1 MPREETKYERAFR
14 MLALANREVFTTP
27 LTQSAKD
34 ELILRSLSLNLS
46 IAGALWDIAET
57 LHDISYG
64 LPDAGRGH

>member
-14 MLALANREVFTTP
+14 RLALANREVFTTP

-34 ELILRSLSLNLS
+34 ELILS

>member
-14 MLALANREVFTTP
+14 RLANKEVFAMP
-27 LTQSAKD
+27 LTQSTKD
-34 ELILRSLSLNLS
+34 ELILS